1 MDLSVWFHSQL
12 QASAEG
18 FIWGVEQIP
27 LERRYARP
35 PGPLGDWTAARHV
48 FHMAYYERTIALP
61 SMRQW
66 LGEPCP
72 SVDDDDED
80 RAWGD
85 GKDLDSL
92 VAQFWAVRSEQIML
106 LPRFD
111 PALWEEQ
118 REAVW
123 GPVTL
128 RWVVSKTYQHTCE
141 HSHDVLRLALFWDM
155 YAHRQEHGA

>member
-1 MDLSVWFHSQL
+1 MDLSTWFHSQL

-18 FIWGVEQIP
+18 FIWGVEQVP

-35 PGPLGDWTAARHV
+35 PGPLGEWTAARHI

-61 SMRQW
+61 SMHQW
-66 LGEPCP
+66 LGGSRP
-72 SVDDDDED
+72 SVDDADED
-80 RAWGD
+80 IAWG
-85 GKDLDSL
+85 GSQDLDSL
-92 VAQFWAVRSEQIML
+92 LSQFRAVRAEQIAL
-106 LPRFD
+106 LPRFE
-111 PALWEEQ
+111 PALWEER

-141 HSHDVLRLALFWDM
+141 HSHDVLCLALFWDI
-155 YAHRQEHGA
+155 YARRQEREA